1 MKKIAMLLSG
11 VLLAGVMFSGCDTIP
26 GNTTASSDDTFSSIL
41 SSEIDNVLQSGP
53 EMNSMPVDFNPKD
66 YGLIIPNIVEF
77 NEDMWEKEKDSA
89 VYSFITLDGEIVCG
103 PLFDY
108 VSYDNNA
115 GAYIVRRTENGISK
129 YGFLSSNGAVFTGL
143 MFDGAASAQSNDDE
157 EICFYGTIYDD
168 GKLYVYPVD
177 IDLEV
182 LESTPVTIKE
192 QELNLTAKNSQL
204 SVLYMNQDNAVLIN
218 RSEFYYTTF
227 LVDSKSGDMLQ
238 KYDIRGSQPPVKI
251 FGNVITLQ
259 DIHGQGLTVYS
270 MEGSVLFEDPKAY
283 SGKVTNDHYMTA
295 NDGVLNIFDGDWK
308 KINTM
313 NIPEDST
320 VMTSFGRIAVVGI
333 NDTKVYD
340 KDLNL
345 INSLDY
351 QLSGGTYFRNWY
363 DFGEGDMFYD
373 SISGTEEIINLNT
386 GAKLEKEDDFFYEF
400 KLGYILADNESNGND
415 PIKKFR
421 VYSKD
426 FKEIL
431 SGEGSADIV
440 SDVFTGDLYLVILDE
455 GVFTVYSLPSMNKLF
470 SLKASCYSL
479 NPAGGRFYGNDR
491 EHFVLVDGNGNE
503 LLSYEIDYTKVN
515 GI

>member
-1 MKKIAMLLSG
+1 
-11 VLLAGVMFSGCDTIP
+11 
-26 GNTTASSDDTFSSIL
+26 
-41 SSEIDNVLQSGP
+41 
-53 EMNSMPVDFNPKD
+53 
-66 YGLIIPNIVEF
+66 
-77 NEDMWEKEKDSA
+77 
-89 VYSFITLDGEIVCG
+89 
-103 PLFDY
+103 
-108 VSYDNNA
+108 
-115 GAYIVRRTENGISK
+115 
-129 YGFLSSNGAVFTGL
+129 
-143 MFDGAASAQSNDDE
+143 
-157 EICFYGTIYDD
+157 
-168 GKLYVYPVD
+168 
-177 IDLEV
+177 
-182 LESTPVTIKE
+182 
-192 QELNLTAKNSQL
+192 
-204 SVLYMNQDNAVLIN
+204 
-218 RSEFYYTTF
+218 
-227 LVDSKSGDMLQ
+227 
-238 KYDIRGSQPPVKI
+238 
-251 FGNVITLQ
+251 
-259 DIHGQGLTVYS
+259 
-270 MEGSVLFEDPKAY
+270 
-283 SGKVTNDHYMTA
+283 
-295 NDGVLNIFDGDWK
+295 
-308 KINTM
+308 M

-431 SGEGSADIV
+431 SGEGTADIV